1 MLKRTFTRMFP
12 DPFAGMADE
21 HRREFIRQTAFINF
35 TRARVFSAILGAL
48 QLPLILVDHQ
58 NKAKGLWASTPG
70 YRSLYVLH
78 LVIGAA
84 FLLYSFSAYAIR
96 PRQPADIALRH
107 RVMVILFAAL
117 GLFLSVAVSVN
128 DQLIHGQITVY
139 LIAAFWM
146 AAGLSLDA
154 VTSFLLYGAV
164 TALLMAGLQLYQ
176 QDAAVLLGHAIN
188 GPLLSL
194 LAWLL
199 SGSLYRAREREFVQ
213 GTIIQQQRLQV
224 KELELRQLMLEREKL
239 HEAVEQSTRSL
250 QESEAKFRTLAETS
264 TAAIII
270 RRGGKILYANPA
282 AETVTGYPVREILG
296 REFPVLVHPEHRSMV
311 QDWERLAMSGG
322 APSASCEFKV
332 LRRSFDDRWVMM
344 TAGRIEF
351 EGGPSI
357 IVMLYDIN
365 DRKKLEGRLRFAR
378 GSDERAVEAAS
389 LK

>member
-1 MLKRTFTRMFP
+1 MLKQTFTRIFP

-35 TRARVFSAILGAL
+35 TRARVFSAILAAL
-48 QLPLILVDHQ
+48 QLPLIVVDFQ
-58 NKAKGLWASTPG
+58 NKAKGLWESTSG
-70 YRSLYVLH
+70 YHTLFILH
-78 LVIGAA
+78 LVVGAA
-84 FLLYSFSAYAIR
+84 FLLYFLSAYAMR
-96 PRQPADIALRH
+96 LRQPADISLRH
-107 RVMVILFAAL
+107 RVMVLLFSAL
-117 GLFLSVAVSVN
+117 GLFLAVAVSVN
-128 DQLIHGQITVY
+128 DQLIHGQITVF

-146 AAGLSLDA
+146 AAGLTLDA
-154 VTSFLLYGAV
+154 VTSFVLYGAA
-164 TALLMAGLQLYQ
+164 TALLMAGLQLNQ
-176 QDAAVLLGHAIN
+176 QDADVLFGHAIN

-199 SGSLYRAREREFVQ
+199 SISLYRAREREFVQ

-224 KELELRQLMLEREKL
+224 KELELRQLMVEREKL

-250 QESEAKFRTLAETS
+250 QESEAKFRTLAAAS
-264 TAAIII
+264 THAIII
-270 RRGGKILYANPA
+270 RRGAKILYANPA

-322 APSASCEFKV
+322 DPSASCEFKV
-332 LRRSFDDRWVMM
+332 LRRSFDERWVMM

-351 EGGPSI
+351 EGEPSV

-365 DRKKLEGRLRFAR
+365 DRKTLEGRLRFAR
-378 GSDERAVEAAS
+378 GLEERAVTAS
-389 LK
+389 R